1 MALVLR
7 DAFRMKSKGQQHQA
21 FSAGLFPR
29 RGVRENRPTR
39 RVYFGKFLSFTCVNK
54 LFIDSLCLGA
64 LVGQEVAVNL
74 HKYDIEFFYLKM
86 KQTTV

>member
-1 MALVLR
+1 MA
-7 DAFRMKSKGQQHQA
+7 
-21 FSAGLFPR
+21 
-29 RGVRENRPTR
+29 
-39 RVYFGKFLSFTCVNK
+39 K

-86 KQTTV
+86 KQTTI

>member
-1 MALVLR
+1 M
-7 DAFRMKSKGQQHQA
+7 
-21 FSAGLFPR
+21 
-29 RGVRENRPTR
+29 N
-39 RVYFGKFLSFTCVNK
+39 KF
-54 LFIDSLCLGA
+54 FIDSLCLGA